1 MKRAGW
7 IACTAV
13 ALFGCGADTKSTTT
27 DFLSEVNQR
36 GVETDQEASNRERPK
51 FCLPEAFGGLVPC
64 ATSGGDD
71 CPTGLA
77 CAAVPSGG
85 GDAGWCIPALPPTR
99 CGDAAHTAACPDG
112 TSCRPVPG
120 PRQPEGDCDRE
131 RAARGECGSAPPRP
145 GDCDRERALRGE
157 CGGPVPPENRC
168 QPTRDLQACDASGAC
183 PDGLHCVRKEKE
195 GQVLTFCVA
204 DGPCDPG
211 AANACPDGFACRPVP
226 PKPPGD
232 HPPGGVCGVD
242 GEPTAC
248 ADDAGCAPGLACVHK
263 DGVAEG
269 RCLPREKVAC
279 DPAAPRCPDGLVCR
293 TPPAPPPGI
302 CMPDGEPARC
312 SETVACA
319 DGLVCHKEAGATE
332 GRCAPREK
340 VACDP
345 AAPRCPNNLVCRPTG
360 SPPPPPPGGGAA
372 GAGGDRPMGGA
383 GAGGDRPGGTGGAGA
398 PPPPPHGLC
407 LPDGELRSC
416 TSDAGC
422 GDGVCRLDNPFGAG
436 GRCFPRE
443 VRECVVGGEACPAGL
458 VCKVPRNPPPPPPP
472 PACTDEAH
480 LAGRC

>member
-7 IACTAV
+7 IVCTAV
-13 ALFGCGADTKSTTT
+13 ALFGCGADSKTPA
-27 DFLSEVNQR
+27 DFLAEVNQR
-36 GVETDQEASNRERPK
+36 GGETDEEALNRERPK
-51 FCLPEAFGGLVPC
+51 FCLPDAFGGLVPC
-64 ATSGGDD
+64 ATSGGGD

-77 CAAVPSGG
+77 CAAAPTGG
-85 GDAGWCIPALPPTR
+85 ASGWCIPANPPTR
-99 CGDAAHTAACPDG
+99 CGDAANTADCPDG

-120 PRQPEGDCDRE
+120 PRHPEGDCDRE
-131 RAARGECGSAPPRP
+131 HAARGECGNPPP
-145 GDCDRERALRGE
+145 A
-157 CGGPVPPENRC
+157 NRC
-168 QPTRDLQACDASGAC
+168 QPTRDLQACDANGAC
-183 PDGLHCVRKEKE
+183 ADGLHCVRKDRE
-195 GQVLTFCVA
+195 GQVVTFCVPN
-204 DGPCDPG
+204 DGPCDPA

-232 HPPGGVCGVD
+232 MPPGGVCGVE

-248 ADDAGCAPGLACVHK
+248 ADDAGCARGLTCVHK
-263 DGVAEG
+263 DGIAEG
-269 RCLPREKVAC
+269 RCMPREKIPC
-279 DPAAPRCPDGLVCR
+279 DPRAPMCPAGLVCH

-302 CMPDGEPARC
+302 CMIDGEPPHC

-319 DGLVCHKEAGATE
+319 DGQACHREPGAAE
-332 GRCAPREK
+332 GKCAPREK
-340 VACDP
+340 IGCDP
-345 AAPRCPNNLVCRPTG
+345 AAPRCPGDLVCRPTG
-360 SPPPPPPGGGAA
+360 ATPPPPPAGGAGGTGGRPMDGAA
-372 GAGGDRPMGGA
+372 GAGGDRPDGT
-383 GAGGDRPGGTGGAGA
+383 GGTGGADA

-422 GDGVCRLDNPFGAG
+422 GDAGVCRLDSPFGTG

-443 VRECVVGGEACPAGL
+443 LHECVVGGEACPAGL